1 MPNGSDR
8 PAEPLGVAALI
19 SEVFRVFRARFQ
31 EVFLVSLLYSVVSLA
46 VSLALVGP
54 ERTFGLS
61 GPGGPPA
68 GGPGPE
74 GMGPGAMGPGAMGPG
89 AMPMAQVGFGD
100 LLDAVLQI
108 LLSALF
114 VAAVAILVVEDAAG
128 RRSGAGQVL
137 RRAMSAALPVA
148 GISLVLGAAVGLGLV
163 LLVLPGLWIFAVLSV
178 AIPSAAV
185 EGAGLAALWRS
196 AALTRGYRWPIV
208 GFGLV
213 FAAVVLALTL
223 VLGLFVLTPLGLALG
238 GGTVGLGGGLVLTLV
253 SAAVGAAYAGLGA
266 LPAPVLYLRLRRLKE
281 GGA

>member
-1 MPNGSDR
+1 MPNGPDR
-8 PAEPLGVAALI
+8 PAEPLGVATLI

-46 VSLALVGP
+46 VSLALIGP
-54 ERTFGLS
+54 ERTFGL
-61 GPGGPPA
+61 
-68 GGPGPE
+68 GGPGQE
-74 GMGPGAMGPGAMGPG
+74 GMGPGAMGPGAIGPGAMGPG

-128 RRSGAGQVL
+128 RRTGAGQVL
-137 RRAMSAALPVA
+137 RRAMGAALPVA
-148 GISLVLGAAVGLGLV
+148 GITLILGAAVGLGLV

-178 AIPSAAV
+178 AIPAAAV

-196 AALTRGYRWPIV
+196 ASLTRGYRWPIV

-213 FAAVVLALTL
+213 FAAVVLVLTL

>member
-1 MPNGSDR
+1 MPDGPDR
-8 PAEPLGVAALI
+8 PAEPLGVAALV
-19 SEVFRVFRARFQ
+19 SEVFRLFRARFQ

-46 VSLALVGP
+46 VSLALIGP
-54 ERTFGLS
+54 ERTFGLG
-61 GPGGPPA
+61 GPGGRPG
-68 GGPGPE
+68 GGPGAE
-74 GMGPGAMGPGAMGPG
+74 GMGPGAMGPGTIGPG
-89 AMPMAQVGFGD
+89 AMPVAQVGVGD
-100 LLDAVLQI
+100 LLDTVLQL

-128 RRSGAGQVL
+128 RRIGAGQVL
-137 RRAMSAALPVA
+137 RRAMGAALPVA

-178 AIPSAAV
+178 AIPAAAV
-185 EGAGLAALWRS
+185 EGAGLAALGRS

-223 VLGLFVLTPLGLALG
+223 ALGLFVLAPLGLALG